1 MIGILLL
8 FVLLL
13 PSVKKFVH
21 RRNMRDLGRI
31 LQQRQTELRRLTA
44 ELHQTQ
50 TELLF
55 TQVEL
60 DQVRRCLQRL
70 DQRLLYAED
79 ELDLARQGLLQASIS
94 K

>member
-1 MIGILLL
+1 
-8 FVLLL
+8 
-13 PSVKKFVH
+13 
-21 RRNMRDLGRI
+21 MRDLGRI
-31 LQQRQTELRRLTA
+31 MSQRQAELRRLQG
-44 ELHQTQ
+44 ELHQTR

-60 DQVRRCLQRL
+60 EQVRRCLHQL

-79 ELDLARQGLLQASIS
+79 ELDLARQGLLQATLS